1 MSAVNAE
8 LNRHNQS
15 PRKVRLL
22 TQLIKGKS
30 VDQAL
35 AVLSLSV
42 KRGSVAIT
50 KLLKS
55 AVANAKNNFKFDSK
69 DLYVKE
75 ATVDG
80 GVVMKRSRPRAFGRA
95 FPIRR
100 KTSNVR
106 LILDTRL
113 NDSFGQVKK

>member
-1 MSAVNAE
+1 MSAVNAK

-15 PRKVRLL
+15 PRKMRLL

-35 AVLSLSV
+35 AILSLSSKSGAEV
-42 KRGSVAIT
+42 VT

-55 AVANAKNNFKFDSK
+55 ALANAKNNFKIDIKELF
-69 DLYVKE
+69 VKE
-75 ATVDG
+75 ARVDG
-80 GVVMKRSRPRAFGRA
+80 GIVMKRGMPRAFGRS

-100 KTSNVR
+100 KTSDIQLV
-106 LILDTRL
+106 LEAKPVL
-113 NDSFGQVKK
+113 NK